1 MENLKTLET
10 SAPSKSKGKNIKV
23 GVVTSN
29 RMNKTIVVSVERR
42 VPHPLYRRIVTK
54 TSKFMAH
61 DEKNAS
67 AVGDTVAI
75 EETRPLSRHKRWRL
89 QSIIRKASQV

>member
-1 MENLKTLET
+1 MENQKAQEV
-10 SAPSKSKGKNIKV
+10 APVSKSKGRNVKV
-23 GVVTSN
+23 GIVTSSK
-29 RMNKTIVVSVERR
+29 MNKTIVVSVERR